1 MALSLYALA
10 YKDLSTE
17 SYMKIMENLPGLDQA
32 IAETVKKIRA
42 KTGLT
47 QEQFADFARLSRV
60 YIAQLETGERG
71 ASLNALISI
80 AQAVGMTGAEL
91 VAQIEAAMP
100 KSSKLQKQP

>member
-1 MALSLYALA
+1 
-10 YKDLSTE
+10 
-17 SYMKIMENLPGLDQA
+17 MKIMENLPGLDQA

-71 ASLNALISI
+71 ASLNALMLI

>member
-10 YKDLSTE
+10 YKYLSTE

-71 ASLNALISI
+71 ASLNALMLI